1 MCKGYYDI
9 YIRNYFSTFVQ
20 TTMLFLYIRGNL
32 YLNVDDV
39 CSAMLRGEV
48 KSRMLL
54 VNKVTKSNDVCITVI
69 FSRAFVNS
77 IALKME
83 IFFSMSH
90 PIA

>member
-1 MCKGYYDI
+1 MCKVYYDI

-20 TTMLFLYIRGNL
+20 TTLLFLYIRGNL

-54 VNKVTKSNDVCITVI
+54 VNKVTKSNDV
-69 FSRAFVNS
+69 
-77 IALKME
+77 
-83 IFFSMSH
+83 
-90 PIA
+90 